1 MGLGLFLF
9 LYLCLICV
17 NPRSSVVSSRT
28 ALYLISMLLLLYLK
42 KYRHYLFTDRYLNG
56 VPEDSRLS
64 KANTSLVQKFTPEV
78 LEKAKKLNVIAQ
90 KRGQKLSQL
99 ALAWLLH
106 NEAVTTIL
114 IGASRPSQIE
124 ENVKALDNLTFTEDE
139 LKEIESILK

>member
-1 MGLGLFLF
+1 
-9 LYLCLICV
+9 
-17 NPRSSVVSSRT
+17 
-28 ALYLISMLLLLYLK
+28 MLLLLYLK

>member
-1 MGLGLFLF
+1 MLNRRVEEDGLDIWAKEHGIGLSLYSPLF
-9 LYLCLICV
+9 QGVL
-17 NPRSSVVSSRT
+17 
-28 ALYLISMLLLLYLK
+28 
-42 KYRHYLFTDRYLNG
+42 TDRYLNG

-64 KANTSLVQKFTPEV
+64 KANTSLVQKFTAEV